1 MTAWELTYFNA
12 TVAKAINDWPPG
24 IRARF
29 LRMAE
34 LMTAHG
40 PDLGMPH
47 TRAMGGGLFEIR
59 AKASEGIGRAF
70 YCTVIGRRIV
80 ILHAIVKKSQKTPPA
95 ALELARKRMREIDP

>member
-1 MTAWELTYFNA
+1 MGTDLLQRNRCKGNQRLA
-12 TVAKAINDWPPG
+12 TG
-24 IRARF
+24 FRARF

-40 PDLGMPH
+40 PDLGMPQ

>member
-1 MTAWELTYFNA
+1 M
-12 TVAKAINDWPPG
+12 G

-34 LMTAHG
+34 LMTAHA

-59 AKASEGIGRAF
+59 TKASEGIGRAF
-70 YCTVIGRRIV
+70 YCTVIGCRIV
-80 ILHAIVKKSQKTPPA
+80 NLHAIAKKSQKTPPA
-95 ALELARKRMREIDP
+95 ALELVRKRMREIDP